1 MIVQMFVINRV
12 EQRVFQHIE
21 KIRNLKHKNT
31 VGLKHVTY
39 TGDDAA
45 EIIDMGANIVGRD
58 NFGLAA
64 FCRYRLGRRLRE
76 KINDRRDTS
85 SICFRCD
92 FCAGSTPWISHLSF
106 EKPVRAFRRLNRYQ
120 RKVAG
125 LAPKS
130 TIAPLSKFQN
140 ARQNLENP

>member
-1 MIVQMFVINRV
+1 MFVINRV

-58 NFGLAA
+58 NLALPRSA
-64 FCRYRLGRRLRE
+64 VIVSAVACE
-76 KINDRRDTS
+76 KKSMIVRGTGN
-85 SICFRCD
+85 ICFRCD
-92 FCAGSTPWISHLSF
+92 FLRWI
-106 EKPVRAFRRLNRYQ
+106 
-120 RKVAG
+120 
-125 LAPKS
+125 
-130 TIAPLSKFQN
+130 N
-140 ARQNLENP
+140 ALDLRT

>member
-21 KIRNLKHKNT
+21 KIRNLKHENT

-76 KINDRRDTS
+76 EIDDRRDAS
-85 SICFRCD
+85 SIRFRCD
-92 FCAGSTPWISHLSF
+92 FLRWIDALDL
-106 EKPVRAFRRLNRYQ
+106 R
-120 RKVAG
+120 
-125 LAPKS
+125 
-130 TIAPLSKFQN
+130 T
-140 ARQNLENP
+140 